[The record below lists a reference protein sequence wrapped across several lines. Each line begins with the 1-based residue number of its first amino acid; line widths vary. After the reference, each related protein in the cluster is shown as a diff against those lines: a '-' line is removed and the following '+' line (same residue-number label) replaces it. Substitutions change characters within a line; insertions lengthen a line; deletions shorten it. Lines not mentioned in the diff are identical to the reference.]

1 MARHRGRTMLSA
13 MRSPNTRTLV
23 AVVLLAGLAGAV
35 ATLALDRGKTTERVT
50 TLVRPAPASTTQGD
64 GAEWLPDL
72 ARRASAG
79 VVAIQ
84 ATTTV
89 ALPGSP
95 FRPPSSQQAVAY
107 GSGFVLDKQGHIL
120 TSDHIVESATKIH
133 VAFADG
139 SKVHAKLLGSDPLLD
154 LAVLSVDVPK
164 ATLRPLPLGSA
175 DQLQLGDP
183 VIAVGNPFELDRSV
197 SAGIV
202 SALHR
207 AMVAPNGF
215 TVSNAIQTDAAINHG
230 NSGGPLLD
238 AQGKV
243 VGVAAQIAD
252 SGVDAN
258 VGVAFA
264 VALDQAA
271 RRAIGTLE
279 AGRTVRH
286 AWLGV
291 ALANIDAILA
301 TSDRVAADRRR
312 TRHRCRRGRAG
323 STGGTLRR
331 IADRHR
337 RRRRVLRR
345 RRHRHCGLR
354 PKGQNRERPGN
365 RHHGTS
371 ARRQAQAHRR
381 PCRRKQARRDGH
393 ARLRADVGSGGDHRL
408 PVDRRRPQRRVVRT
422 FPSPNP
428 PLPGCHEATP
438 G

>member
-72 ARRASAG
+72 ARSASAG

-301 TSDRVAADRRR
+301 TSDRVAATEGALVTGVVAD
-312 TRHRCRRGRAG
+312 GPAARAG
-323 STGGTLRR
+323 LSGGSQ
-331 IADRHR
+331 IATVDGAEYCVGGDIVTAVSG
-337 RRRRVLRR
+337 RRVRTASDLETAITARQPGDKLRLTVVR
-345 RRHRHCGLR
+345 ADGSKHAVTVTLASE
-354 PKGQNRERPGN
+354 P
-365 RHHGTS
+365 TS
-371 ARRQAQAHRR
+371 A
-381 PCRRKQARRDGH
+381 PEE
-393 ARLRADVGSGGDHRL
+393 
-408 PVDRRRPQRRVVRT
+408 T
-422 FPSPNP
+422 T
-428 PLPGCHEATP
+428 GCQ
-438 G
+438 